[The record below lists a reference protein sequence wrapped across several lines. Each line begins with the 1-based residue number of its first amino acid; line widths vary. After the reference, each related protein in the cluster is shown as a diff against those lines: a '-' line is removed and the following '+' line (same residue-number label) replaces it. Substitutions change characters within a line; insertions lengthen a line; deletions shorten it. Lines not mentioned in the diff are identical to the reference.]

1 MSPLHTSFARLVR
14 ACGVFFIIAAGAV
27 AARATDTDFPAHSG
41 KATERLVIASIT
53 DLEAFR
59 PLIEGFQKRYPD
71 IAIHYSETTSEYL
84 DAAMASAC
92 KQKQFAADLVISSS
106 IAAQVQQVNNGCAQ
120 KIGGTAAASL
130 PDFAK
135 WRGELVGVTFEPAVI
150 VYNKAGITPAEVP
163 QDRFSLVDL
172 LREPGRFEGRIG
184 TYDIERS
191 GVGYIFAFEDA
202 LQASTWGRLIESF
215 GRNRAQ
221 TFCCTSEILD
231 RVADGRLLFGYNVLG
246 SYALAR
252 QKTDDRIGI
261 IFPSDYTLVLARA
274 AYIPRQARAAAVA
287 SLFLDYLVS
296 SEGRALLAGPP
307 QLFSPVD
314 GPAVLSKLTSDGE
327 QTLRTIGLNP
337 TLLVALDKQKK
348 RSFIQQWQQSLAP
361 R

>member
-1 MSPLHTSFARLVR
+1 MSRLSAVFSRLSRAAGVCCLVMTSAS
-14 ACGVFFIIAAGAV
+14 AAGA
-27 AARATDTDFPAHSG
+27 ADTDFPAMSG
-41 KATERLVIASIT
+41 NPSQTLVIASIT
-53 DLEAFR
+53 DLQAFR
-59 PLIEGFQKRYPD
+59 PLIEGFQKHHPD
-71 IAIHYSETTSEYL
+71 IAIDYNETTSEYL

-120 KIGGTAAASL
+120 KISGTAAASL

-150 VYNKAGITPAEVP
+150 VYNKAGIVPAEVP
-163 QDRFSLVDL
+163 QDRFSLIDL
-172 LREPGRFEGRIG
+172 LRDPGRFEGRIG

-215 GRNRAQ
+215 GRNRAK

-274 AYIPRQARAAAVA
+274 AYIPREARAAGVA

-314 GPAVLSKLTSDGE
+314 GPAVLSQLTSDGE

-348 RSFIQQWQQSLAP
+348 KSFIQQWRQSLAP